1 MGRLNGNA
9 PAGPGLSIDV
19 PPGFAGIPITGG
31 GEQIAARVRELAA
44 TAAESAPHSAD
55 ELAESFGAMAHFMA
69 REDIRLFGRFA
80 VSDETMP
87 EPVLANL
94 ALALPALDVDDDL
107 AETVGNNRGEV
118 AKQLVARYRERFPDA
133 DVHQVTLD
141 AGPAMVAQRA
151 GEYHIPAALSR
162 GRGEVVRTEFKAEFQ
177 IPSPD
182 GRRLV
187 VMTVTTGSEQG
198 WPLVA
203 AEAVRIANSIGFPE
217 PEPEPDQAAGRQEG

>member
-1 MGRLNGNA
+1 MGRLSGSDTVV
-9 PAGPGLSIDV
+9 PGLHIDV
-19 PPGFAGIPITGG
+19 PPGFAGIPITGS
-31 GEQIAARVRELAA
+31 GEQIAARVRALA
-44 TAAESAPHSAD
+44 TKAAETTEHSAE
-55 ELAESFGAMAHFMA
+55 ELAESIGAMAHFMA

-94 ALALPALDVDDDL
+94 ALAMVALDVDSDL
-107 AETVGNNRGEV
+107 AETVGDNRGEV
-118 AKQLVARYRERFPDA
+118 AKQLVRRYRERFPDA
-133 DVHQVTLD
+133 DVHPVTLD

-151 GEYHIPAALSR
+151 GEYHIPAELTR
-162 GRGEVVRTEFKAEFQ
+162 GRGAVVRTEFKAEFQ

-187 VMTVTTGSEQG
+187 VMTVTTGDERA

-203 AEAVRIANSIGFPE
+203 AEAVRIANSIAFPE
-217 PEPEPDQAAGRQEG
+217 PEPADEQRGG